1 MREEIKA
8 QLRRIEEEQNIKMLL
23 AVESGSRAWGFTPYL
38 HLWKIGLVI
47 KTYGNYKGYV
57 LKIRKFIY
65 LSRLM
70 RHSCSENRNRILT
83 ATVSVLYCVSVLS
96 FT

>member
-8 QLRRIEEEQNIKMLL
+8 QLRRIEEEQNIKILL

-47 KTYGNYKGYV
+47 KTQGKLTSFLIEGKRRYV
-57 LKIRKFIY
+57 SAKKNNVSAKNNSIFADNMIY
-65 LSRLM
+65 
-70 RHSCSENRNRILT
+70 
-83 ATVSVLYCVSVLS
+83 
-96 FT
+96 

>member
-38 HLWKIGLVI
+38 HLWKLGLVI

-57 LKIRKFIY
+57 LKIRNSY
-65 LSRLM
+65 
-70 RHSCSENRNRILT
+70 T
-83 ATVSVLYCVSVLS
+83 YPA
-96 FT
+96 

>member
-47 KTYGNYKGYV
+47 KTY
-57 LKIRKFIY
+57 LF
-65 LSRLM
+65 LSLPEM
-70 RHSCSENRNRILT
+70 IIQALDCL
-83 ATVSVLYCVSVLS
+83 
-96 FT
+96 

>member
-8 QLRRIEEEQNIKMLL
+8 QLRRIEEEQNIKILL

-57 LKIRKFIY
+57 LKIRNSYTYPACCVILVLKTGTES
-65 LSRLM
+65 LQRL
-70 RHSCSENRNRILT
+70 
-83 ATVSVLYCVSVLS
+83 
-96 FT
+96 

>member
-1 MREEIKA
+1 MREEIKD

-47 KTYGNYKGYV
+47 KT
-57 LKIRKFIY
+57 
-65 LSRLM
+65 
-70 RHSCSENRNRILT
+70 
-83 ATVSVLYCVSVLS
+83 
-96 FT
+96 

>member
-38 HLWKIGLVI
+38 HLWKIGLVF
-47 KTYGNYKGYV
+47 KTYGNYKRYV
-57 LKIRKFIY
+57 LK
-65 LSRLM
+65 
-70 RHSCSENRNRILT
+70 NRNL
-83 ATVSVLYCVSVLS
+83 
-96 FT
+96 

>member
-38 HLWKIGLVI
+38 HLLEDRIGNQDI
-47 KTYGNYKGYV
+47 WNYKGYV
-57 LKIRKFIY
+57 LKIRNSY
-65 LSRLM
+65 
-70 RHSCSENRNRILT
+70 T
-83 ATVSVLYCVSVLS
+83 YPA
-96 FT
+96 